1 MQCIL
6 SHLQQHI
13 IRKVMKRQ
21 ELDCLFNDDEGSI
34 EILKAYDMQ
43 GIHCFNTLFLNSPL
57 YCLINYQK
65 FFSHRS

>member
-1 MQCIL
+1 MHIL
-6 SHLQQHI
+6 SYLQQHI

-43 GIHCFNTLFLNSPL
+43 GTA
-57 YCLINYQK
+57 
-65 FFSHRS
+65 